1 MTDDDFAGIAA
12 LADPA
17 RRALYRYVAASA
29 SPVSRDQAAEDVGL
43 ARHTVKFHL
52 DRLVD
57 EGLLETEYRR
67 LSGRRGPGAGRPAKL
82 YRRSTRE
89 FDVTL
94 PERHYDL
101 AGQILAEAVETAV
114 ECGVEVRE
122 AVRDAAAA
130 QGFRLATAAAGAP
143 LEDVLAELGYEP
155 RPAGQDYVLGNCP
168 FHRLAATHTALVC
181 GMNLDLLTALLDQ
194 RGETGVRASLAP
206 APGRCCVVL
215 QRRD

>member
-1 MTDDDFAGIAA
+1 MTDDDFAVIGA

-67 LSGRRGPGAGRPAKL
+67 LSGRQGPGAGRPAKL

-101 AGQILAEAVETAV
+101 PGRILAGAVE
-114 ECGVEVRE
+114 
-122 AVRDAAAA
+122 AAAVKGTPVLDA
-130 QGFRLATAAAGAP
+130 VGEAAAREGRQ
-143 LEDVLAELGYEP
+143 LAG
-155 RPAGQDYVLGNCP
+155 
-168 FHRLAATHTALVC
+168 
-181 GMNLDLLTALLDQ
+181 
-194 RGETGVRASLAP
+194 S
-206 APGRCCVVL
+206 
-215 QRRD
+215 